1 MYSDVGVKLTTS
13 ASRVY
18 RIMIHTP
25 RVYNSTIPYRRGRHH
40 RVIGADSESMEH
52 LPDELLLYTMSFL
65 STRDLTS
72 IRAASVRHRREIAP
86 VSRSTHHARV
96 RVCASDYC
104 FYRQYI
110 FNDIDPCVRLRHTRS
125 CQSGLCCV
133 TNMFYRILWL
143 PWIAMPLLAV
153 LFVEESSR
161 WSAIWYNF
169 LDDRLYAILFL
180 RDDTCLCRVERSRLR
195 TSCLYNL
202 AMYTCLSLLY
212 MVSTILSV

>member
-1 MYSDVGVKLTTS
+1 
-13 ASRVY
+13 
-18 RIMIHTP
+18 
-25 RVYNSTIPYRRGRHH
+25 
-40 RVIGADSESMEH
+40 MEH

-104 FYRQYI
+104 LYRQYI
-110 FNDIDPCVRLRHTRS
+110 FNDLDPCVRLRHTRS

-180 RDDTCLCRVERSRLR
+180 RDDPCLCRIERPRCARSMPRSRLR

-202 AMYTCLSLLY
+202 AIYTCLSLLY